1 MEKTTTNRE
10 RLLFFRPPG
19 CFIVRVT
26 VDNRGVFRR
35 GGCMG
40 KRGGWW
46 GNEERVERWKYRE
59 RKEHKIE
66 KNMEEEVLVL
76 GLI

>member
-1 MEKTTTNRE
+1 M
-10 RLLFFRPPG
+10 FSG
-19 CFIVRVT
+19 
-26 VDNRGVFRR
+26 GVAAW
-35 GGCMG
+35 GGG
-40 KRGGWW
+40 EGG
-46 GNEERVERWKYRE
+46 GEMRERVERWKYRE